1 MPRGTRDTS
10 QILADTDVARTEILQ
25 AEARLSRL
33 YCVHC
38 GTEDSLDQVPLVN
51 FGNMLKYSMSIVH
64 SEHRNIADMG
74 LDGTLHVGYFWKTSV
89 VKVNLYFLAKQ
100 PSFTF
105 FIKVE

>member
-38 GTEDSLDQVPLVN
+38 GTEDSLDQVPLVQTADGSGEKRN
-51 FGNMLKYSMSIVH
+51 DGPIVLCNSSHLAALVLSKGSSM
-64 SEHRNIADMG
+64 RR
-74 LDGTLHVGYFWKTSV
+74 
-89 VKVNLYFLAKQ
+89 
-100 PSFTF
+100 
-105 FIKVE
+105 